1 MIVRH
6 RLTPLIL
13 AAVAAAALVPA
24 TGALGAPGTDARR
37 ATQVQ
42 PTTQTGLRGVIAV
55 EVGRV
60 KLRATPP
67 SPSEAFLRGLD
78 TRLKKANPDVPVD
91 GPPAGPYDTGLPTSV
106 PQDVTPADPTPP
118 VVGAPTVG
126 GGGVAGRPPGSVGG
140 GPVVRGAQWAHARTT
155 AASDFRVF
163 RRTPVLTGSAVV
175 SSGGTVSTSSTNE
188 PTVSNDRNAL
198 FFTGNWYTAWSENG
212 GITWSYIDPAVDIGT
227 RAGGFCCDQVTISV
241 PRDGFNMVLWNLQY
255 SRDANGNNAI
265 RILRFNGRSDV
276 GSLSYCSW
284 TIAPS
289 WAGYGA
295 NRWFDFEILA
305 ASEDWLYITSNVFD
319 TSNPAAFQG
328 SQVIRLNL
336 DDLEDCVDARAT
348 RWSRSEYHVRS
359 VEGAGSTMYMGA
371 IADSNTLR
379 LFSVADSSNTL
390 STVDRDVA
398 SFNSSSNLTTDAADA
413 TCTAPDGTNPCGRFL
428 GDINAGYR
436 SGSEVGLLWTQDI
449 NTSAGLPFP
458 STRVARFRTSD
469 LTLTGGTTIWNSN
482 YAWALPTVTVNSRGD
497 KGGTVQVL
505 GGTQNTQTQAFLID
519 SITPNWNPLPNAT
532 VRVGTNGPAGNRWG
546 DYFGI
551 QPMRGCSQT
560 FLAAYAY
567 MSGGTA
573 NANTVGES
581 AWFGREG
588 DGCPDLI
595 VPSLSL
601 TIPSGL
607 KGGGSVSAAD
617 TTQNIGGWTM
627 PASETAFYL
636 SRNNSVGSS
645 DTRVGERAVGSL
657 AAGAQSAGT
666 TAVSLPGYAWGSYYL
681 IACADDGD
689 PTDEV
694 SDTNNCRASSAF
706 SVTLNVGFLISVSKP
721 KITEFRMA
729 DVASQLRAGAAVRFT
744 ISGAITGGKAVR
756 TPIYVFL
763 SYGKQLGPE
772 AIRIGRLPIPVPQVT
787 KPPAPRVSGRWTFV
801 SSDAGGLVRIPKRLA
816 PGQYRVWACLGG
828 EPDPALCQPLAQ
840 TLQVPQGKST
850 PAVRSSQQHPDF
862 VWGSHRGTS

>member
-1 MIVRH
+1 MSARRFLIPLV
-6 RLTPLIL
+6 LT
-13 AAVAAAALVPA
+13 AVAAAALVPA
-24 TGALGAPGTDARR
+24 TGALAVPGTGAQR
-37 ATQVQ
+37 ASQVQ
-42 PTTQTGLRGVIAV
+42 PATQTGLRGVIAV

-60 KLRATPP
+60 RLRATPP

-78 TRLKKANPDVPVD
+78 TRLQKANPIVPVD
-91 GPPAGPYDTGLPTSV
+91 GPPAGPYDTGLPTSI
-106 PQDVTPADPTPP
+106 PQDVTPPDPTPP
-118 VVGAPTVG
+118 VVDAPTVG
-126 GGGVAGRPPGSVGG
+126 GGAAAGRPPGSVGG
-140 GPVVRGAQWAHARTT
+140 GPVVRGAQWSNAT
-155 AASDFRVF
+155 ATATSDFRVF
-163 RRTPVLTGSAVV
+163 RRSTVISGSGVTPG
-175 SSGGTVSTSSTNE
+175 GGTVSTSGTSNE

-212 GITWSYIDPAVDIGT
+212 GITWSYIDPSVDIGT
-227 RAGGFCCDQVTISV
+227 RAGGFCCDQVTVSV
-241 PRDGFNMVLWNLQY
+241 PRDGYNMVLWNLQY
-255 SRDANGNNAI
+255 SIAADTGNNAI
-265 RILRFNGRSDV
+265 RILRFSGRSDV

-295 NRWFDFEILA
+295 NRWFDYEILG
-305 ASEDWLYITSNVFD
+305 ASEDWLYITTNVFN
-319 TSNPAAFQG
+319 TSNPAVLQG

-348 RWSRSEYHVRS
+348 RWSRSEYHVRP
-359 VEGAGSTMYMGA
+359 VQGAGSTMYMGS
-371 IADSNTLR
+371 IVDTNTLR
-379 LFSVADSSNTL
+379 LFSVGDSSSTL
-390 STVDRDVA
+390 STVDRDVS
-398 SFNSSSNLTTDAADA
+398 SFNSPVGA
-413 TCTAPDGTNPCGRFL
+413 TCTAPDGTNPCGRIAS
-428 GDINAGYR
+428 DTNAAYR
-436 SGSEVGLLWTQDI
+436 SGSEVGILWTQGA
-449 NTSAGLPFP
+449 NASAGLPFP
-458 STRVARFRTSD
+458 STRLARFRTSD
-469 LTLTGGTTIWNSN
+469 LTQTGGTTVWNPS
-482 YAWALPTVTVNSRGD
+482 YAWIESAVAVNSRGD
-497 KGGTVQVL
+497 KGGTVQVV
-505 GGTQNTQTQAFLID
+505 GGTRTTQTQAFLID
-519 SITPNWNPLPNAT
+519 SVTPNWDPLPNAT

-567 MSGGTA
+567 LSGGTA
-573 NANTVGES
+573 NANAVGES

-636 SRNNSVGSS
+636 SRNASVGSS
-645 DTRVGERAVGSL
+645 DTRLAERAVGSL

-706 SVTLNVGFLISVSKP
+706 SVTLNLGFLISVSKP
-721 KITEFRMA
+721 KITEFRKA

-850 PAVRSSQQHPDF
+850 PAVRS
-862 VWGSHRGTS
+862 